1 MKTVLIIIFTCLIS
15 SNCAYCQFYTVSKK
29 KNYIEIQST
38 NTANR
43 KENQSTPTIPSN
55 NRENN
60 TSCKTAQKD
69 STYESK
75 PKINLLSL
83 PLDSIYITS
92 KFGKRTDPFSKKK
105 KIHHG
110 IDLRTHSSEVYSI
123 MPGKIKKIG
132 YEKKGLGN
140 YIKISHGEFEVT
152 YGHLHTVLGEE
163 GDFIEAGERVG
174 ISGNTGKSTGEHLHL
189 AIKFKGKYVD
199 PFPILN
205 YLKGA
210 L

>member
-1 MKTVLIIIFTCLIS
+1 MG
-15 SNCAYCQFYTVSKK
+15 
-29 KNYIEIQST
+29 
-38 NTANR
+38 
-43 KENQSTPTIPSN
+43 KEQI
-55 NRENN
+55 
-60 TSCKTAQKD
+60 
-69 STYESK
+69 
-75 PKINLLSL
+75 LSL
-83 PLDSIYITS
+83 
-92 KFGKRTDPFSKKK
+92 RKK

-174 ISGNTGKSTGEHLHL
+174 ISGNTGKSNWR
-189 AIKFKGKYVD
+189 AFASCY
-199 PFPILN
+199 
-205 YLKGA
+205 
-210 L
+210 

>member
-1 MKTVLIIIFTCLIS
+1 M
-15 SNCAYCQFYTVSKK
+15 
-29 KNYIEIQST
+29 
-38 NTANR
+38 
-43 KENQSTPTIPSN
+43 
-55 NRENN
+55 
-60 TSCKTAQKD
+60 
-69 STYESK
+69 
-75 PKINLLSL
+75 

-152 YGHLHTVLGEE
+152 YAHLHTVLGEE